1 MQHKHHW
8 YRSNIVMFPFKV
20 LIERGVPLDMAIVVD
35 VPSIGSIFFGGIPLI
50 NSFIKKIPTRT
61 STAEYARQEEMANAN
76 VGVHDDGDGR
86 GNGSA
91 LDSGLSSDPVGD
103 VGTLPLV
110 FAVHCFGC
118 SAM

>member
-1 MQHKHHW
+1 MNDPCLIK
-8 YRSNIVMFPFKV
+8 RSIDITPCTEVQEDDCHRTFYLYLPY
-20 LIERGVPLDMAIVVD
+20 VVCKT
-35 VPSIGSIFFGGIPLI
+35 L
-50 NSFIKKIPTRT
+50 
-61 STAEYARQEEMANAN
+61 QANAN

-91 LDSGLSSDPVGD
+91 LDSGLPSDPVGD